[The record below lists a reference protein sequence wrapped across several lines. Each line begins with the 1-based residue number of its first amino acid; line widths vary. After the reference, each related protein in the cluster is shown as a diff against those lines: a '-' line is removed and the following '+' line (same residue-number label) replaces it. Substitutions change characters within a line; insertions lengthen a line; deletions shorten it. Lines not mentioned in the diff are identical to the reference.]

1 MNDVYKFIEEL
12 NIKNKTVIAA
22 ISGGPDSM
30 LLLDI
35 LLSLKDK
42 LNIKIVVAHVHHNLR
57 KESDEEAKKVQK
69 FSKTHNL
76 IFEFMK
82 IDEYPNHEFSE
93 EVARKIRYEFFDK
106 LIEKYKTDILFTG
119 HHADDLIETIL
130 MRISRGS
137 TLKGYAGFE
146 EISTDRGYKIVR
158 PLIYLTKSEIED
170 ILIKKN
176 IWFAKDMSNKNDKY
190 TRNRYRKYILPE
202 LKKENSNI
210 HYKFIEYN
218 KKLLLANQYI
228 KTNALKVYKKCVLNN
243 EINIDIFNKQQEII
257 KIYIIEEYLK
267 NIYNEKI
274 TKINSNHVDMII
286 KNIKKNTNMIFDL
299 PDNKKGIIEYNKFKV
314 TKVDELEY
322 DYTFTSSIKLP
333 NGKTIKIDNSTKLT
347 TNYVTHLNSKDLKF
361 PLHVRS
367 RRPND
372 KMTVKNMLGTKKI
385 NDIFTDFKLPKEL
398 RNTYPIVTDDTGE
411 IIWIPGIKKSQFD
424 MKNTKKYDIIL
435 KYD

>member
-372 KMTVKNMLGTKKI
+372 
-385 NDIFTDFKLPKEL
+385 
-398 RNTYPIVTDDTGE
+398 R
-411 IIWIPGIKKSQFD
+411 
-424 MKNTKKYDIIL
+424 
-435 KYD
+435 